1 MLAAQVTDNSYK
13 GWQASLALQFCY
25 TPEKTLLH
33 AAHHIGPLTVQRP
46 FYPEATPA
54 TCIYCTRQAG

>member
-25 TPEKTLLH
+25 TPEKPSCTLL
-33 AAHHIGPLTVQRP
+33 ITSGPSPYSGLFIP
-46 FYPEATPA
+46 KATPA

>member
-33 AAHHIGPLTVQRP
+33 SAHHVGPLT
-46 FYPEATPA
+46 ATPA